1 MVGLGRYECLKLA
14 LRIMHYKT
22 EKITSGGLLR
32 EFFFGGGKNET
43 IMQRR
48 KFKSELSDINRLFG
62 KSV

>member
-1 MVGLGRYECLKLA
+1 
-14 LRIMHYKT
+14 MHYKT